1 MSAINRQIQ
10 KTLGR
15 AAFWQQKG
23 TLHAVNQDRRI
34 RVLREQLRPHSTDAT
49 RMQADL
55 KLDTNSDKISP
66 VNAARHFREAR
77 QSTWQAFVDLKSWT
91 EREAV
96 VQAVRECPEGWQ
108 AYQQCYREAMKD
120 YIRDDFY
127 EICDEAG
134 IAKWASIYAS
144 EGEMSVQLLKDSCL
158 TGLVKYAESVEE
170 RGKRRYS
177 MPRTVYPPGEAMNYE
192 DEDPRKC
199 LMTDVNM
206 TAVAC
211 QHMQHDA
218 PVQWIY
224 HSPHLRMF
232 LRGVMGCKD
241 LFPYL
246 CDLGVALNIMRPVQD
261 AQTALGFHFDS
272 IDSSTSSSK
281 TLQPKGATGVIGIQD
296 SVEGGERI
304 VFPGVNRTKVGE
316 VQGILEGYDPLHPDE
331 KIGGSE
337 PSVFRES
344 TEGVLYLFNGG
355 DVLHGVSSVRK
366 GSRIASVFLFK
377 EEPPSATADS
387 TASANF
393 FYSK

>member
-1 MSAINRQIQ
+1 
-10 KTLGR
+10 
-15 AAFWQQKG
+15 
-23 TLHAVNQDRRI
+23 
-34 RVLREQLRPHSTDAT
+34 
-49 RMQADL
+49 MQADL
-55 KLDTNSDKISP
+55 GLDIRSGISP
-66 VNAARHFREAR
+66 VSAAVNFRETR
-77 QSTWQAFVDLKSWT
+77 QSAWRAFVNLKSWT

-96 VQAVRECPEGWQ
+96 VQAVGACPKGWQ
-108 AYQQCYREAMKD
+108 AYQQCYREAMTD

-127 EICDEAG
+127 DICDEAS

-144 EGEMSVQLLKDSCL
+144 TGEMSVPLLKDSCL
-158 TGLVKYAESVEE
+158 TGLVKYAESVEQK
-170 RGKRRYS
+170 GKRRYS

-192 DEDPRKC
+192 EEDPRKR

-211 QHMQHDA
+211 QHMQHND

-272 IDSSTSSSK
+272 IDSSSCSSNP
-281 TLQPKGATGVIGIQD
+281 LQPKGATGVIGIQD
-296 SVEGGERI
+296 SVAGGERI
-304 VFPGVNRTKVGE
+304 VFPGVHRTNVDE
-316 VQGILEGYDPLHPDE
+316 VRAIVEQYNPFHPDE
-331 KIGGSE
+331 TIGGSK

-366 GSRIASVFLFK
+366 GSRIATVFLFK
-377 EEPPSATADS
+377 EEPPSANADS
-387 TASANF
+387 EASAKY
-393 FYSK
+393 FYSDSK